1 LKNNIS
7 DRTISNT
14 NLFYFLIGKRRE
26 YAKEDTKATVNN
38 IEASPSAKRTK
49 IKKSR
54 ETPTRSSVRL
64 RK

>member
-1 LKNNIS
+1 LQTNIS
-7 DRTISNT
+7 NRTISNT

-26 YAKEDTKATVNN
+26 HAKEDTKATVN